1 MTIANLRKL
10 VQYVTNTNGE
20 TTSVLVPLEVWENLL
35 QSWQTLA
42 DQLEQIDEA
51 EPKEK
56 IIEDLKDSLR
66 QAKAGQTFPISELW
80 FEDGNCEFYE
90 DDEA

>member
-1 MTIANLRKL
+1 MTIADFSKL

-20 TTSVLVPLEVWENLL
+20 TTGVLVPLEVWENLL
-35 QSWQTLA
+35 QSWQNLA

-56 IIEDLKDSLR
+56 ILQDLKDSLR
-66 QAKAGQTFPISELW
+66 QTKAGQTFPISELW
-80 FEDGNCEFYE
+80 
-90 DDEA
+90 DEIDV

>member
-1 MTIANLRKL
+1 MTIADLSKL

-20 TTSVLVPLEVWENLL
+20 TTGVLVPLKVWENLL
-35 QSWQTLA
+35 ESWQNLA

-56 IIEDLKDSLR
+56 ILQDLKDSLR
-66 QAKAGQTFPISELW
+66 QIKAGQTFPISELW
-80 FEDGNCEFYE
+80 
-90 DDEA
+90 DEIDV

>member
-1 MTIANLRKL
+1 MTIADLSKL

-20 TTSVLVPLEVWENLL
+20 TTGVLVPLEVWENLL
-35 QSWQTLA
+35 QSWQNLA

-56 IIEDLKDSLR
+56 ILQDLKDSLR
-66 QAKAGQTFPISELW
+66 QTKAGQTFPISELW
-80 FEDGNCEFYE
+80 
-90 DDEA
+90 DEIDV

>member
-1 MTIANLRKL
+1 MTIADLSKL

-20 TTSVLVPLEVWENLL
+20 TTGVLVPLKVWENLL
-35 QSWQTLA
+35 ESWQNLA

-56 IIEDLKDSLR
+56 ILQNLKDSLR
-66 QAKAGQTFPISELW
+66 QTKAGQTFPISELW
-80 FEDGNCEFYE
+80 EEIDV
-90 DDEA
+90 